1 MKRMRRYEE
10 YKEQKWKS
18 TAITIYALGGG
29 FVALILFILWG
40 DDELPEFGF
49 PLFGLLSAIYI
60 LGAWLGYKRLKEAYV
75 ALEVDGVKCKGAF
88 LEYIIPY
95 ERIRQ
100 TLENRR
106 IEIHQNGIYVPAGY
120 GIKLHFYFDVGG
132 KAGQR
137 EAYRGCYKEL
147 GKRIGMELP
156 VVKESDVT
164 VLDKKYFY
172 TRKLKYGFI
181 SLTCFQV
188 FGSILFLAEGPTLK
202 GLGVGMFIGSIISV
216 VSFMNN
222 FWRLRECNV
231 DIKSALFDKYPTL
244 KNCLG
249 ISCYVYL
256 IAFIGLIVVGS
267 LPLLALPS

>member
-1 MKRMRRYEE
+1 MKKMRRYEE

-29 FVALILFILWG
+29 FVALILLILWG
-40 DDELPEFGF
+40 DDELPELGF
-49 PLFGLLSAIYI
+49 PIFGLLSAIYI
-60 LGAWLGYKRLKEAYV
+60 LGAWLGYKRRKEAYV
-75 ALEVDGVKCKGAF
+75 SFEVDGVRCKGAF
-88 LEYIIPY
+88 LEYQIPY
-95 ERIRQ
+95 GRIKE
-100 TLENRR
+100 TLERR
-106 IEIHQNGIYVPAGY
+106 RVELHQDGIYVPTGMWT
-120 GIKLHFYFDVGG
+120 KLRFYFDVGG

-137 EAYRGCYKEL
+137 EAYRSCYKEL
-147 GKRIGMELP
+147 GKRIVMELP
-156 VVKESDVT
+156 VVNESDVT

-172 TRKLKYGFI
+172 TRKLKYGTVA
-181 SLTCFQV
+181 LVCFQF
-188 FGSILFLAEGPTLK
+188 FGSILFLAEGATLK

-216 VSFMNN
+216 GTFMNN

-231 DIKSALFDKYPTL
+231 DIKSALFDKYPML

-256 IAFIGLIVVGS
+256 VAFIGLIVVGS